1 VVPLEGEKMVNHG
14 EFMGTK
20 ILIADDHGIL
30 RQGISSLI
38 KEHSNMQVVGEANNG
53 LAAVE
58 LARKLRPDMVIMDV
72 TMSGLN
78 GIEATRQIKSELPE
92 VKVLALTVHAEREVV
107 LDMIRAGAS
116 GYILK
121 ECAFEDLINAIE
133 TLIAGQS
140 YLSPQVASIVLN
152 GIVKD
157 GFKVVQGDRVIF
169 TLRESQ
175 ILRLLTGGE
184 SAKQIAA
191 EVGLS
196 VKTIEAIRRHIME
209 KAAVNNLADLT
220 KFAIREGLTKV

>member
-1 VVPLEGEKMVNHG
+1 MS
-14 EFMGTK
+14 TK

-38 KEHSNMQVVGEANNG
+38 RECADMQVVGEANNG

-58 LARKLRPDMVIMDV
+58 MARKLKPDIVLMDV

-78 GIEATRQIKSELPE
+78 GIEATRKIKGEMPE
-92 VKVLALTVHAEREVV
+92 IKILALTVHAEKDVV
-107 LDMIRAGAS
+107 LDMVRAGTS

-121 ECAFEDLINAIE
+121 ECVFEDLVNALK

-140 YLSPQVASIVLN
+140 YLSPQIASIILN
-152 GIVKD
+152 GIVKN
-157 GFKVVQGDRVIF
+157 GSLKIISGNRVIF

-175 ILRLLTGGE
+175 ILQLLTGGE
-184 SAKQIAA
+184 SAKQIAL

-209 KAAVNNLADLT
+209 KAAVDNLADLT
-220 KFAIREGLTKV
+220 KYAIREGLTKI